1 MDKLCYIFLYF
12 VFYSII
18 GYVCE
23 VFYVYLGDKK
33 WVNRGFLHGPY
44 IPIYGNG
51 AMIVSL
57 ALMHVKKDSFIIF
70 LGSKLNSLFTI
81 FIRSFSSNF
90 EVLYVFMCNDIGFDR
105 PIP

>member
-12 VFYSII
+12 VFYSMI

-70 LGSKLNSLFTI
+70 LVGI
-81 FIRSFSSNF
+81 
-90 EVLYVFMCNDIGFDR
+90 VLYLILNNS
-105 PIP
+105 

>member
-33 WVNRGFLHGPY
+33 WVNGVFYMDL
-44 IPIYGNG
+44 
-51 AMIVSL
+51 
-57 ALMHVKKDSFIIF
+57 IF
-70 LGSKLNSLFTI
+70 LYM
-81 FIRSFSSNF
+81 
-90 EVLYVFMCNDIGFDR
+90 EMEQ
-105 PIP
+105 

>member
-44 IPIYGNG
+44 IYIW
-51 AMIVSL
+51 
-57 ALMHVKKDSFIIF
+57 KW
-70 LGSKLNSLFTI
+70 
-81 FIRSFSSNF
+81 SND
-90 EVLYVFMCNDIGFDR
+90 C
-105 PIP
+105 

>member
-12 VFYSII
+12 VFYSMI

-51 AMIVSL
+51 AMIVTITLLVLGIVLIFNISIVDL
-57 ALMHVKKDSFIIF
+57 FNKIKPSIEKMWQKPEKDE
-70 LGSKLNSLFTI
+70 GEKENA
-81 FIRSFSSNF
+81 
-90 EVLYVFMCNDIGFDR
+90 
-105 PIP
+105 

>member
-57 ALMHVKKDSFIIF
+57 ALMHVKKDSF
-70 LGSKLNSLFTI
+70 
-81 FIRSFSSNF
+81 
-90 EVLYVFMCNDIGFDR
+90 LYF
-105 PIP
+105 